1 MDRIRVCATPP
12 DLTPPAASSA
22 ASDFDDITGFHHG
35 LISSKYI
42 GGSRCQIYVTPVSHD
57 EVGIAMLSRDSHLR
71 LDNALMEFPELQRRL
86 QGAEVSS
93 AERGAMTVSRRLR
106 RLFRGRTILI
116 GDASGSVDA
125 ITGEGL
131 SLSFH
136 QAVALSEAL
145 CSGDLRSYQAEHR
158 RLARRPALMARL
170 LLALDRFPPL
180 RRSVLGMLA
189 FDPPIFAKLL
199 AWDGPGSFAAH
210 NETKT

>member
-1 MDRIRVCATPP
+1 
-12 DLTPPAASSA
+12 
-22 ASDFDDITGFHHG
+22 
-35 LISSKYI
+35 
-42 GGSRCQIYVTPVSHD
+42 
-57 EVGIAMLSRDSHLR
+57 
-71 LDNALMEFPELQRRL
+71 MEFPDIQRRL

-106 RLFRGRTILI
+106 RLFRGHTVLI

-136 QAVALSEAL
+136 QAIALSEAL
-145 CSGDLRSYQAEHR
+145 SGGDLRPYQAEHR
-158 RLARRPALMARL
+158 RLARRPALMARM

-180 RRSVLGMLA
+180 RRSVLRMLA

-199 AWDGPGSFAAH
+199 MSLTSQPVPIPALPWHDEAVPTPAQSRW
-210 NETKT
+210 K

>member
-1 MDRIRVCATPP
+1 
-12 DLTPPAASSA
+12 
-22 ASDFDDITGFHHG
+22 
-35 LISSKYI
+35 
-42 GGSRCQIYVTPVSHD
+42 
-57 EVGIAMLSRDSHLR
+57 
-71 LDNALMEFPELQRRL
+71 MEFPELQRRL

-93 AERGAMTVSRRLR
+93 AERGAMTVTRRLR
-106 RLFRGRTILI
+106 GLFRGRTILI

-170 LLALDRFPPL
+170 LLALDRFSLL
-180 RRSVLGMLA
+180 RRTVLRTLA
-189 FDPPIFAKLL
+189 FEPAIFAEFLTWDAPMTLL
-199 AWDGPGSFAAH
+199 RSRF
-210 NETKT
+210 